1 MNIIKIWTDELL
13 TVRKDIGI
21 LLFVVAMPLF
31 YPLLYVSVYTLETQ
45 RDVPIAIVDADNSP
59 TSRQFVRNLDATPEV
74 KVAAHCT
81 SVAEAQQ
88 LMEREEVYSV
98 VVISNDF
105 ENNLHKGKQS
115 VVGLYCNMCSM
126 IYYKNSMLA
135 CSNVSIAMNRE
146 IKVENY
152 IHANTEREAQIVQ
165 APIDYKHTPLYNTA
179 QGYGSFLMPPVLM
192 LILQQTLLL
201 GIGMSM
207 GRTRELTG
215 GYALPSSRHYR
226 NAFEIVT
233 GKTLFYL
240 LLYLLWGVYA
250 HIFVTKLFGL
260 PQLGHYSDF
269 ILFIV
274 PYLAAC
280 TAMGVTLSFL
290 IYHREDC
297 MLLFVFMSLPLLFMS
312 GVSWPA
318 NNMPETIKWISYLF
332 PSTFGLNA
340 YVRISSMGASIA
352 DVNREMIGIIIQIAV
367 YSVAACGL
375 YYIKLRQKRRRRA
388 NGIFGI

>member
-1 MNIIKIWTDELL
+1 M
-13 TVRKDIGI
+13 
-21 LLFVVAMPLF
+21 F
-31 YPLLYVSVYTLETQ
+31 YPLLYVSVYPLEPQ

-59 TSRQFVRNLDATPEV
+59 TSRQFTRNLDATPEV

-98 VVISNDF
+98 VVISDGF
-105 ENNLHKGKQS
+105 ENNLHSGKQS
-115 VVGLYCNMCSM
+115 IVGLYCNMCSM

-152 IHANTEREAQIVQ
+152 IHANTEHEAQIVQ

-233 GKTLFYL
+233 GKSLFYL

-274 PYLAAC
+274 PYLTAC
-280 TAMGVTLSFL
+280 TAM
-290 IYHREDC
+290 
-297 MLLFVFMSLPLLFMS
+297 
-312 GVSWPA
+312 
-318 NNMPETIKWISYLF
+318 
-332 PSTFGLNA
+332 
-340 YVRISSMGASIA
+340 
-352 DVNREMIGIIIQIAV
+352 
-367 YSVAACGL
+367 
-375 YYIKLRQKRRRRA
+375 
-388 NGIFGI
+388 